1 MKKVSSHGKL
11 KQSTRFVIICVLLT
25 WLPLILFGVFIFVGH
40 GFEPIIF
47 ALHLREMNR
56 QEEPLA
62 VGEVW
67 EEHSFTFLLE
77 EVTELFQDEWQ
88 ASIPELHYLTMDEMT
103 GSAFDIYFSFL
114 PMESEKH
121 SSAVFEM
128 YACAYDQDGERI
140 GSCPLPSNTISMI
153 TCQQHHYIIL
163 TTQNAA
169 YVDVVV
175 KIPYGKHRF
184 YKNSYRFYISD

>member
-1 MKKVSSHGKL
+1 MSYKAVFSCTIFLDIVCLLLSECCVITSSYQNPQPYL
-11 KQSTRFVIICVLLT
+11 SF
-25 WLPLILFGVFIFVGH
+25 FVFIFVGH

-103 GSAFDIYFSFL
+103 GSAVQ
-114 PMESEKH
+114 
-121 SSAVFEM
+121 SS
-128 YACAYDQDGERI
+128 
-140 GSCPLPSNTISMI
+140 
-153 TCQQHHYIIL
+153 
-163 TTQNAA
+163 
-169 YVDVVV
+169 
-175 KIPYGKHRF
+175 
-184 YKNSYRFYISD
+184 